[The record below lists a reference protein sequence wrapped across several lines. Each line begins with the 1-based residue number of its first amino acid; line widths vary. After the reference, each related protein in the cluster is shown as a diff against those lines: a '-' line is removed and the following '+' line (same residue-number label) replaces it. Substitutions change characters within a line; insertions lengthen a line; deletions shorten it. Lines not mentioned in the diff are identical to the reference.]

1 MESKFWDER
10 YNEPGFAYGLEAN
23 DYLVSIS
30 DQLKPNSN
38 ILCIAEGE
46 GRNAIYLA
54 KQGHQVTA
62 IDYSFVGLDKL
73 SRYAALNSLQIET
86 IHQDLN
92 HYEFEE
98 NKWDVIVCIFGH
110 FNKNLREKVF
120 KSVYNSLKADGIF
133 IMESY
138 SELQLKN
145 NTGGPQAL
153 EMLYSIDELA
163 TYFNNY
169 SNIRINKTERM
180 INEGKYHNG
189 KSSTIQILAKK

>member
-38 ILCIAEGE
+38 VLCIAEGE

-73 SRYAALNSLQIET
+73 RRYAALNNLHIET

-92 HYEFEE
+92 QYEFDE
-98 NKWDVIVCIFGH
+98 NKWNAIVCIFGH
-110 FNKNLREKVF
+110 FKKDLREKVF
-120 KSVYNSLKADGIF
+120 KSVYDSLKSEGLF

-138 SELQLKN
+138 SELQLNN
-145 NTGGPQAL
+145 NTGGPKDM
-153 EMLYSIDELA
+153 EMLYSIDKLA
-163 TYFNNY
+163 SYFNDFA
-169 SNIRINKTERM
+169 NIRINKTDRM

-189 KSSTIQILAKK
+189 NSSTIQILAKK